1 MLFRLIFSISLVFLL
16 SCSVFKKKDISINER
31 FERAEGY
38 FLNNKFQKAKNDF
51 QFILQEEQGS
61 ELALKS
67 TLYLAETLFELEE
80 YEEASYHFN
89 YYSMF
94 SKDIDK
100 VQFSQFMKCK
110 CLFKLTKPYK
120 NDQSDSFLCISTI
133 QEFLDNFSSSIYTED
148 AYDMVIKLR
157 NRIAKKYHETAR
169 LYLKMKKFESAF
181 YYLDIILSDYYDT
194 KYHDEAIISY
204 IFSYI
209 LIDNYE
215 KSVEYFNANKE
226 QFKNE
231 NKLKEAEKILSEYKN
246 GIGFSGY
253 YRLYK

>member
-16 SCSVFKKKDISINER
+16 SCSVFKKKDLSINER
-31 FERAEGY
+31 FERAESY
-38 FLNNKFQKAKNDF
+38 FLKNKFQKAKNDF

-67 TLYLAETLFELEE
+67 TLYLAKTLFELEE
-80 YEEASYHFN
+80 YDEASYYFN

-94 SKDIDK
+94 SKDIDQ

-110 CLFKLTKPYK
+110 CLFK
-120 NDQSDSFLCISTI
+120 
-133 QEFLDNFSSSIYTED
+133 FLDNFSSSIYTEE

-181 YYLDIILSDYYDT
+181 YYLDIVLLDYYDT
-194 KYHDEAIISY
+194 NYHDEAIISY

-209 LIDNYE
+209 LMDNYE
-215 KSVEYFNANKE
+215 KSVEYFNTNKD

-246 GIGFSGY
+246 GMGFSGY